1 MENHAAYPFPWR
13 KFFSE
18 MIGTGLLL
26 LVGLSLVIFMFGE
39 GSPMN
44 RIIPNVT
51 VRRIITGFLFGSV
64 GGLISLSAVGKESG
78 AHLNPVVTLGFRF
91 YGKVDNRT
99 SLIYILAQLTGAVLF
114 CLPLLLWGELGRSI
128 SFGATVPGAGYKP
141 EVVLLGE
148 IITTFCL
155 VFLLIMFLGFR
166 SVRPYTPLLSPFLY
180 AIMVPL
186 EAAISGTST
195 NPARSLGPSVISGQ
209 WDGWWIYWIGP
220 LIGGILAWRIGKRIA
235 KRITVAKLY
244 HFDIDRDG
252 YFRNISSGKTNNSQ

>member
-1 MENHAAYPFPWR
+1 MKNSIAYEFPWR

-18 MIGTGLLL
+18 MLGTGLLL
-26 LVGLSLVIFMFGE
+26 LIGLSLVIFMFGD
-39 GSPMN
+39 GSPMA
-44 RIIPNVT
+44 RIIPGVT

-64 GGLISLSAVGKESG
+64 GALISISAVGKESG

-91 YGKVDNRT
+91 YGKIDNRT
-99 SLIYILAQLTGAVLF
+99 ALIYIIAQLTGAVLF
-114 CLPLLLWGELGRSI
+114 CLPLLLWDKLGRSI
-128 SFGATVPGAGYKP
+128 FFGATVPGAGYKL

-155 VFLLIMFLGFR
+155 VFLLIIFLAFR
-166 SVRPYTPLLSPFLY
+166 SMRPYTPLLSPFLY

-186 EAAISGTST
+186 EAMISGTST
-195 NPARSLGPSVISGQ
+195 NPARSFGPAVISGQ
-209 WDGWWIYWIGP
+209 WDGWWIYWVGP

-244 HFDIDRDG
+244 HFDIDHDG
-252 YFRNISSGKTNNSQ
+252 YFQKMSSEKTNDNN